1 MRIIRI
7 SMNNEQITFQDIPK
21 EWAYLGGSALIGKI
35 MNKEVPPLCDPL
47 GRENKLIV
55 ACGPLAG
62 TRAPQM
68 GRVSVGA
75 KSPLTQGIKE
85 ANSGGPAGQ
94 FLDRLNIRALVLENL
109 PENNKLYCLY
119 INKDGAALL
128 PADMYRGMK
137 NYALASALQEK
148 YGDRVA
154 IVSTGIA
161 GERQYKGASVS
172 FTDIFGDPSRNAARG
187 GLGAVM
193 GSKGLKAI
201 VIDPA
206 GSEQVKMTNPDSF
219 RQTVRNWAEI
229 LKHDVGISLY
239 TRFGTPF
246 AINNSAGH
254 GTLPAMNY
262 RSGRP
267 ENFTEVSGNNIQ
279 KILFERGGK
288 MHGCMPGCLVQ
299 CSIIYPDKDGK
310 KICAAYEYE
319 TIALLGTNLGIT
331 DNDAIARLKFM
342 CDDIGIDAIEA
353 GSALGVAAEAG
364 LMNWGDEQG
373 ATALLHEI
381 EKETPLGFALGGG
394 VVTTAR
400 HLNVD
405 RVPAFKGQ
413 ALPAHD
419 PRAVKGTG
427 VTYFSSPMGADHTA
441 GLTYRQPK
449 EKKEQIE
456 TSLKTQIKAASC
468 DAFGYCLNAVPGS
481 ASLYDFF
488 ADLMNARFGLNM
500 TPDDVM
506 DTAKDTLRDQ
516 LAFNAKAQFSE
527 IDKTIPAFFREEL
540 IAPSSAVFDV
550 DEEEVK
556 NLWKGL
562 DAYREKEKIHEIR
575 IPPSPDLLMGKG
587 VVKAMGAKI
596 KKLQVTKAF
605 LATDPF
611 MLQSGRAEEVK
622 KILEKSGIETFVFA
636 EVQPDPPIELIE
648 RAGKLYKEHGCNGII
663 GLGGGSSL
671 DTAKVI
677 GLRVSH
683 GGELREYESII
694 GGGAKIKD
702 VFPPVIL
709 IPTTSGTGSE
719 TNPCAVITDK
729 KRDLKFILM
738 SNNLLPKLTVVDP
751 LLTLTM
757 PASLTIESGIDAL
770 AHCIEGSVCL
780 AEAYHPYYES
790 KAFFGIKLIG
800 RSLIKVVKNP
810 DDIEARMDMCMA
822 SMCGGLA
829 LLKGLGSGHSIS
841 HALGTQHKLPHG
853 RTVIFGLLAFVMANK
868 ETCKESFQD
877 IAYLINRSSDLEE
890 ALRWLYRELGVEIS
904 LKTYGI
910 TQEDLKQVTFHAS
923 REAVNLATDPASPS
937 QSKILEL
944 LTKMYD

>member
-1 MRIIRI
+1 
-7 SMNNEQITFQDIPK
+7 
-21 EWAYLGGSALIGKI
+21 

-47 GRENKLIV
+47 GPENKLII

-62 TRAPQM
+62 TRAPQL
-68 GRVSVGA
+68 GRISVGG

-94 FLDRLNIRALVLENL
+94 YLDRLNIRAIVLEKM
-109 PENNKLYCLY
+109 PDPGKLYCLY

-128 PADMYRGMK
+128 PGDIYRGMK
-137 NYALASALQEK
+137 NYQLAAALQAK
-148 YGDRVA
+148 YGEKA
-154 IVSTGIA
+154 ALITTGIA

-172 FTDIFGDPSRNAARG
+172 FTDILGDPSRNAARG

-193 GSKGLKAI
+193 GSKGIKAI
-201 VIDPA
+201 IIDPT
-206 GSEQVKMTNPDSF
+206 GSDPVKIANPEAF
-219 RQTVRNWAEI
+219 RQTVRNWAET

-267 ENFTEVSGNNIQ
+267 ENFTAVSGHNIQ

-319 TIALLGTNLGIT
+319 TIALLGTNLGIV

-342 CDDIGIDAIEA
+342 CDDIGVDAIEM

-364 LMNWGDEQG
+364 KMNWGDPQS
-373 ATALLHEI
+373 AVALLSEI
-381 EKETPLGFALGGG
+381 EKDTPMGFALANG

-405 RVPAFKGQ
+405 RIPAFKGQ
-413 ALPAHD
+413 AMPAHD
-419 PRAVKGTG
+419 ARAVKGTG

-441 GLTYRQPK
+441 GLTYRQPR
-449 EKKEQIE
+449 EKAEQIE
-456 TSLKTQIKAASC
+456 TSLKTQIKAATC
-468 DAFGYCLNAVPGS
+468 DAYGYCLNAVPGS
-481 ASLYDFF
+481 ASIYEFF
-488 ADLMNARFGLNM
+488 ADLMNARFGL
-500 TPDDVM
+500 TLSPDDVM
-506 DTAKDTLRDQ
+506 DTAKETLRDQ

-527 IDKTIPAFFREEL
+527 IDKTIPKFFREEL
-540 IAPSSAVFDV
+540 IAPSGTAFDV
-550 DEEEVK
+550 DEK
-556 NLWKGL
+556 QIQDLWKGL
-562 DAYREKEKIHEIR
+562 DAYREKTKIHEIR
-575 IPPSPDLLMGKG
+575 IPPSPDILMGRD
-587 VVKAMGAKI
+587 VARVMGPKV
-596 KKLQVTKAF
+596 KKLGVTKAF

-611 MLQSGRAEEVK
+611 MLNCGRAEEVK
-622 KILEKSGIETFVFA
+622 SILAKSGIETYVFA
-636 EVQPDPPIELIE
+636 DVEPDPPIELIE
-648 RAGKLYKEHGCNGII
+648 RAGQIYKEQGCNGII

-671 DTAKVI
+671 DTAKCI

-683 GGELREYESII
+683 AGDLREFESII
-694 GGGAKIKD
+694 GGGAKVKD
-702 VFPPVIL
+702 VVPPLIL

-719 TNPCAVITDK
+719 TNPCAVLTDRE
-729 KRDLKFILM
+729 RDLKFILWA
-738 SNNLLPKLTVVDP
+738 NALIPKLTVVDP
-751 LLTLTM
+751 VFTVSM

-770 AHCIEGSVCL
+770 AHCIEGMCCL
-780 AEAYHPYYES
+780 ADKYHPYYES

-800 RSLIKVVKNP
+800 RSLIKAVKTPQN
-810 DDIEARMDMCMA
+810 IEARMDMCMA

-841 HALGTQHKLPHG
+841 HALGMLHKMAHG
-853 RTVIFGLLAFVMANK
+853 RTVLYGLLAFVMVNK
-868 ETCKESFQD
+868 EICQEQFRD
-877 IAYLINRSSDLEE
+877 IAYMINRSEDLEA
-890 ALRWLYRELGVEIS
+890 ALRWLYGELGVDIS
-904 LKTYGI
+904 LKACGLTKN
-910 TQEDLKQVTFHAS
+910 DLKEVAFHAS
-923 REAVNLATDPASPS
+923 REAVNLASDPASPS
-937 QSKILEL
+937 QARILEL
-944 LTKMYD
+944 LTKMYE